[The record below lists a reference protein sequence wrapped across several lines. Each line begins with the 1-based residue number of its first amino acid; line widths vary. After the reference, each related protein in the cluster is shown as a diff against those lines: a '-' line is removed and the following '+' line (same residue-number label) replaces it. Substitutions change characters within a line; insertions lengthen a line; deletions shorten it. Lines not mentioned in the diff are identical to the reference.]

1 MAGNWPNP
9 RPDPEARRP
18 DDFVDLIATAAL
30 DAAAHRAAR
39 RHRWVRI
46 VGAMIRGLLVLLLL
60 AVIVVTFAYW

>member
-1 MAGNWPNP
+1 M
-9 RPDPEARRP
+9 P

>member
-1 MAGNWPNP
+1 M
-9 RPDPEARRP
+9 P

-39 RHRWVRI
+39 RHRWMRI
-46 VGAMIRGLLVLLLL
+46 VGAVMRGALVLLVI